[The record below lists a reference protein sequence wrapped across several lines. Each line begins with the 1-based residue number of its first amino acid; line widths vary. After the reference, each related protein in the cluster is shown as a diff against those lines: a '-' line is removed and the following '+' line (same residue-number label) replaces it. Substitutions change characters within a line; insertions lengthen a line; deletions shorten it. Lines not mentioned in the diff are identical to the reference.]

1 MTNTTNYELTKVEG
15 TDLFNPLTQVNP
27 NWDKIDTAMKANQG
41 AGITNATHN
50 KSGTLHAL
58 VRAVAG
64 VPVIRFTATGDF
76 RTGDTFTIDGQ
87 NVTARLPDGS
97 SLPDYAFR
105 INSNIIAIQAGGVL
119 TIVTNGASVN
129 LDGYMETS
137 DYVGSGATG
146 KVHAAEV
153 ADAATS
159 ATSANNATNLNG
171 QPASYYAAQSA
182 LAPMIQNVTA
192 IQVVSALPTNP
203 VATTLYLVTEA

>member
-1 MTNTTNYELTKVEG
+1 MTNTTNYQLTKVEG

-27 NWDKIDTAMKANQG
+27 NWDKIDVAMKANQNG
-41 AGITNATHN
+41 GVSSATHN

-64 VPVIRFTATGDF
+64 VPIIRFTATGDF
-76 RTGDTFTIDGQ
+76 RTGDTFTVDGQ
-87 NVTARLPDGS
+87 SVTARLPDGT

-129 LDGYMETS
+129 LEGYMETV
-137 DYVGSGATG
+137 DYVGAGATG
-146 KVHAAEV
+146 KVKQAED
-153 ADAATS
+153 ADRAINATS
-159 ATSANNATNLNG
+159 ALNASNLDG
-171 QPASYYAAQSA
+171 QPASFYAKASN
-182 LAPMIQNVTA
+182 LAPLIQNITA

-203 VATTLYLVTEA
+203 VATTLYLVTE

>member
-1 MTNTTNYELTKVEG
+1 MTNTPNYQLKKVEG
-15 TDLFNPLTQVNP
+15 ADLFNPLTQINP
-27 NWDKIDTAMKANQG
+27 NWDDIDEAMKANQQ
-41 AGITNATHN
+41 AGVTNATHN
-50 KSGTLHAL
+50 KSGTLHAI

-64 VPVIRFTATGDF
+64 VPVLRFTATGDF
-76 RTGDTFTIDGQ
+76 RTGDTFTVDGQ
-87 NVTARLPDGS
+87 NVTARLPDGT

-119 TIVTNGASVN
+119 TIVTNGASVD
-129 LDGYMETS
+129 LEGYMETS
-137 DYVGSGATG
+137 NYVGSGATG

>member
-1 MTNTTNYELTKVEG
+1 MTNTTNYQLTKVEG

-76 RTGDTFTIDGQ
+76 RTGDTFTVDGQ
-87 NVTARLPDGS
+87 NVTARLPDGT

-119 TIVTNGASVN
+119 TIVTNGASVD
-129 LDGYMETS
+129 LEGYMETS

-146 KVHAAEV
+146 KVRAAET
-153 ADAATS
+153 ADDATN
-159 ATSANNATNLNG
+159 ATKANNANNLNG
-171 QPASYYAAQSA
+171 QPASYYAKASD
-182 LAPMIQNVTA
+182 LAPLIQNITA
-192 IQVVSALPTNP
+192 IQVVSTLPTNP
-203 VATTLYLVTEA
+203 VATTLYLVTE

>member
-1 MTNTTNYELTKVEG
+1 MTNTPNYQLKKVEG
-15 TDLFNPLTQVNP
+15 GDLFNPLTQINP
-27 NWDKIDTAMKANQG
+27 NWDDIDEAMKANQE
-41 AGITNATHN
+41 AGVTNATHN
-50 KSGTLHAL
+50 KSGTLHAI

-64 VPVIRFTATGDF
+64 VPVLRFTATGDF
-76 RTGDTFTIDGQ
+76 RTGDTFTVDGQ
-87 NVTARLPDGS
+87 NVTARLPDGT

-153 ADAATS
+153 ADSATT
-159 ATSANNATNLNG
+159 ATSANNASNLNG
-171 QPASYYAAQSA
+171 QPANYYAAAAA

-192 IQVVSALPTNP
+192 IQVVTQLPTNP
-203 VATTLYLVTEA
+203 VATTLYLVTE

>member
-1 MTNTTNYELTKVEG
+1 MTNTTNYQLTKVEG

-27 NWDKIDTAMKANQG
+27 NWDKIDVAMKANQSG
-41 AGITNATHN
+41 GISSATHN

-76 RTGDTFTIDGQ
+76 RTGDTFTVDGQ

-129 LDGYMETS
+129 LEGYMETS

-153 ADAATS
+153 ADSATT
-159 ATSANNATNLNG
+159 ATSANNASNLNG
-171 QPASYYAAQSA
+171 QVASYYAKASD
-182 LAPMIQNVTA
+182 LAPLIQNITA

-203 VATTLYLVTEA
+203 VATTLYLVTE